1 MCKGTI
7 EEKKHGGFC
16 KRFPPKQVASLC
28 ETRSGSIS
36 CELCGLQ
43 ASLYCQADNAY
54 LCRKCDNLVHKANFL
69 ALRHVRCFL
78 CNTCQ
83 NLTRRCL
90 IGASLEVILLAT
102 VSTIDNLPNNNSI
115 HSNCSKQKSG
125 THFRF
130 L

>member
-1 MCKGTI
+1 MCKGTL
-7 EEKKHGGFC
+7 EEKKRGGFC

-28 ETRSGSIS
+28 ETRSRSIS
-36 CELCGLQ
+36 CELCGFQ
-43 ASLYCQADNAY
+43 ASLYCQADDAY

-90 IGASLEVILLAT
+90 NGASLEVILQY
-102 VSTIDNLPNNNSI
+102 NLPNNNSI
-115 HSNCSKQKSG
+115 HRNCSKQKSG